1 MSTGIDRETGGMID
15 GGQRAHTHGLRAASL
30 GPWAV
35 LGQSLANICASGA
48 PLISI
53 PVVASNAGCG
63 TWISFSVATTGVVLV
78 AFNIN
83 VFARDASGTASLC
96 DYIARSMGTTAGV
109 LGSWALAIAYI
120 GTGIACA
127 PLFGYYLNSLLAPF
141 HLHIPLLPFNILL
154 LLAVWFFAWK
164 DMRLS
169 AHLMLTIEFS
179 AMAIGTLMAATILY
193 RLGLHV
199 DLQQF
204 SFHSLSPSAIGRG
217 SILAFMAA
225 VGFESAASVG
235 DEARNPLKNIPRVI
249 VGSGI
254 IAGFYYVLNA
264 YAMVAGFHAI
274 SADMAR
280 SQAPALD
287 VARANGVA
295 ILAVLLTISGLVT
308 SFSVVLACIVA
319 GTRTLF
325 QLAQHGVLPA
335 VFRHVHARNRTPD
348 TAVHAATLIA
358 LAVVVLMT
366 LAGIAPP
373 AIWDYVGSIST
384 FGFLLA
390 YLLLSVGAP
399 IYLHRSGSLR
409 SAHLVV
415 ASLAVVAVS
424 IPLVSSIFPV
434 PDYPH
439 NLMIYIFVALLAVGM
454 GWFLALRWRR
464 PAIDAEIAGYLKKTY
479 QSFALER
486 IVNPDAAP

>member
-1 MSTGIDRETGGMID
+1 MGNGLNRETD
-15 GGQRAHTHGLRAASL
+15 GLVDEPQRAHAYGLRAASL

-35 LGQSLANICASGA
+35 LGQSLANICASAA

-53 PVVASNAGCG
+53 PVVASIAGAG
-63 TWISFSVATTGVVLV
+63 TWISFIIATAGVVLV

-96 DYIARSMGTTAGV
+96 DYIARSLGTTAGV

-120 GTGIACA
+120 GSGIACA

-141 HLHIPLLPFNILL
+141 HVHIPLLPFNILL

-179 AMAIGTLMAATILY
+179 AMAIGTLMSAAILY
-193 RLGLHV
+193 RLGLHT

-204 SFHSLSPSAIGRG
+204 RLHALSPSAIGQG

-225 VGFESAASVG
+225 VGFESAASLG

-264 YAMVAGFHAI
+264 YTMIAGFHAI

-295 ILAVLLTISGLVT
+295 VLAVLLTISGLVT
-308 SFSVVLACIVA
+308 GFSVVLASIVA
-319 GTRTLF
+319 GARTLF

-348 TAVHAATLIA
+348 GAIHAATVIA
-358 LAVVVLMT
+358 LAAVVPMT
-366 LAGIAPP
+366 LAGIAPR
-373 AIWDYVGSIST
+373 AIWDYAGSICT

-399 IYLHRSGSLR
+399 IYLHRNGSLR

-415 ASLAVVAVS
+415 ASLAVVAVL
-424 IPLVSSIFPV
+424 IPLVSSIYPV

-439 NLMIYIFVALLAVGM
+439 NLMIYIFVALIAAGM
-454 GWFLALRWRR
+454 GWFFALRWRR
-464 PAIDAEIAGYLKKTY
+464 PAIDAEITGHLKKTY
-479 QSFALER
+479 QRFALER
-486 IVNPDAAP
+486 VVDSNAVL